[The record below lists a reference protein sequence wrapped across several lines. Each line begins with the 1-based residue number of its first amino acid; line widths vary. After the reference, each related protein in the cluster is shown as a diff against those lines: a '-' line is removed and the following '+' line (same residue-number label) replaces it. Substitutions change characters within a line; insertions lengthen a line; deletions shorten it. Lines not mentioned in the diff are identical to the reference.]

1 MTNICQ
7 KKQAEVFQQSFQLLA
22 NKRQANFAELL
33 VAYIFH
39 YNTEMQKMKKQIFSL
54 SNFQYLNARL
64 LLTAYVLMIWV
75 KLLSSLEVIKND
87 KKTF

>member
-1 MTNICQ
+1 M
-7 KKQAEVFQQSFQLLA
+7 
-22 NKRQANFAELL
+22 
-33 VAYIFH
+33 AYIFH